1 MQKGDEAEHGS
12 HTAPLIR
19 GEAVLD
25 RDARDLAYNVVHEKA
40 LSGLDANRLQEAK
53 INREFTGKRV
63 EISAWQ
69 GALGLKC
76 RNLE

>member
-1 MQKGDEAEHGS
+1 MQEGDKAEHGS
-12 HTAPLIR
+12 HAAPLIR
-19 GEAVLD
+19 GEAVLE
-25 RDARDLAYNVVHEKA
+25 RDARDLAYNVVHGKA

-53 INREFTGKRV
+53 VNREFTRKRV
-63 EISAWQ
+63 EISAGQ